1 MGTMK
6 EKSDNDRR
14 YSRKG
19 GRTATK
25 ESGSSSGR
33 QSSGGEQKSA
43 KGYNTDGDV
52 FDDDAEARTAVAEAG
67 GGREDHRDA
76 LAELDNVLNYH
87 SCSSG
92 GKSSSGGSKK
102 AKSKLSSGTGS
113 HNRKMAAVTAGG
125 TWPRTKGGPVIDH
138 GTGTI
143 LHPQKVKKERL
154 PLAELLTGL
163 PKYSS
168 GSAAA
173 AAAEKEKK
181 VILRNED

>member
-1 MGTMK
+1 MG
-6 EKSDNDRR
+6 SNLFL
-14 YSRKG
+14 
-19 GRTATK
+19 
-25 ESGSSSGR
+25 GSSSGR

-52 FDDDAEARTAVAEAG
+52 FDDDAEARTAVVEAG
-67 GGREDHRDA
+67 GGREDHHDA

-125 TWPRTKGGPVIDH
+125 TWPRTKGGGIFKKYLD
-138 GTGTI
+138 I
-143 LHPQKVKKERL
+143 LNTS
-154 PLAELLTGL
+154 LLVA
-163 PKYSS
+163 SFQ
-168 GSAAA
+168 
-173 AAAEKEKK
+173 
-181 VILRNED
+181 DQ